1 MCGLVGFIG
10 NGKKEDLDR
19 ILALL
24 SHRGPDGEG
33 IHIDYEKKIFLGHR
47 RLAIRDIEGG
57 IQPMS
62 SRCHR
67 YVLVYN
73 GEIYND
79 QDLRNELESLGHKF
93 ETVSD
98 TEVVL
103 QALIEWGVPALARFD
118 GQFALCFVDKLSD
131 TVILARDRFGE
142 KPLFWSQNHNGV
154 IFASES
160 NVLASHPWVVPK
172 LDEVNCVRF
181 LIMGY
186 LPPPFS
192 ILQGVQQ
199 LRPGCYLRIG
209 LGMIPE
215 VSESQFALPWQSS
228 QRNHSEPSTPHLR
241 LIDID
246 HAVDSRRV
254 ADTEVGILLSGG
266 IDSSLIANAAVRLGW
281 NPSTF
286 TIGFKDP
293 TFDESHHAH
302 LLAQK
307 LRLQNFQKEFLNPSQ
322 NETFQILQ
330 TLDEPLADSSY
341 LPTFTV
347 FELSKQYSKVL
358 LTGDGG
364 DELFFGYEPYRVV
377 RLSEFLGRV
386 FPKWLSFCLLW
397 ILKRVPR
404 SNSYMNSFDVAERFI
419 DGLSSPLLRR
429 VLVWMATLRTS
440 DWKLFFDQN
449 ATLERVFDFVDE
461 IPMDRDSV
469 NSVRK
474 LFLSTYLP
482 GSIMTKSDRASM
494 ANSVEA
500 RTIFFYPDIVNF
512 ALSRSAGQE
521 IKGKRGKQSL
531 RRLAS
536 DAGLA
541 EVSLRKKHGFAMPI
555 SETIRQLGIEAPIV
569 ALSSLNQLALNDE
582 WDKLLSGK
590 STRVPFLWSVL
601 SLVNCRSYRLAVGS

>member
-1 MCGLVGFIG
+1 VCGLVGFIG

-19 ILALL
+19 VLALL

-33 IHIDYEKKIFLGHR
+33 THIDYEKKIFLGHR

-62 SRCHR
+62 SRCLR

-79 QDLRNELESLGHKF
+79 KDLRNELKSLGHKF

-103 QALIEWGVPALARFD
+103 QALIEWGVSALARLD

-142 KPLFWSQNHNGV
+142 KPLFWSQNQNGV

-172 LDEVNCVRF
+172 LDEANCVRF

-192 ILQGVQQ
+192 ILEGVQQ

-209 LGMIPE
+209 LGMNPE
-215 VSESQFALPWQSS
+215 VSESQFALPWQNY
-228 QRNHSEPSTPHLR
+228 QRNRSEPNASQLR
-241 LIDID
+241 LIDVD

-266 IDSSLIANAAVRLGW
+266 VDSSLIANAAVRLGW

-307 LRLQNFQKEFLNPSQ
+307 LGLQNFQKAFLNPSQ
-322 NETFQILQ
+322 TETVQILQ

-341 LPTFTV
+341 LPTFTA

-404 SNSYMNSFDVAERFI
+404 SNSYMNSLDVAERFI
-419 DGLSSPLLRR
+419 DGLSSPVLRR

-474 LFLSTYLP
+474 FFLSTYLP

-500 RTIFFYPDIVNF
+500 RTIFFYPDILNF
-512 ALSRSAGQE
+512 ALSRSARQE

-536 DAGLA
+536 DAGLG

-569 ALSSLNQLALNDE
+569 ALSSINQLALNDE
-582 WDKLLSGK
+582 WDKLLRGK

-601 SLVNCRSYRLAVGS
+601 SLVNCRSYRLAVSS